1 MKKKQNQS
9 TNKLT
14 AREKGKKFLEEL
26 QKKGPLNDKLGESF
40 VRLKTKK

>member
-9 TNKLT
+9 TNELT
-14 AREKGKKFLEEL
+14 TREKGKKFLEEL

-40 VRLKTKK
+40 VRFKIKN